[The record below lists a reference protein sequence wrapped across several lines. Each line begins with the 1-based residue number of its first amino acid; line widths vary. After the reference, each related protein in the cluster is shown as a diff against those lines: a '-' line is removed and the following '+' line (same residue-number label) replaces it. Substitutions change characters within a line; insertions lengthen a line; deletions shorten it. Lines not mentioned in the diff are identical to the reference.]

1 MTRSLLA
8 LLAASIAALT
18 SPSLAAEF
26 KSGDISIE
34 NPWTRATP
42 KGAEVGAGYF
52 TIHNNGSTP
61 ERLIGASAD
70 FAAVEIHEMKTE
82 NGVMTM
88 RAMENGL
95 DIPPHGT
102 VRLAPGGRHLM
113 FTHLT
118 RPLTKGETVKA
129 TLTFEHAPPLPVEF
143 TVEGMGASGPAS
155 AKGGMTGGNN
165 MGGMKM

>member
-42 KGAEVGAGYF
+42 KGAEVGAGYL
-52 TIHNNGSTP
+52 TVHNNGAAP
-61 ERLIGASAD
+61 ERLTGGSAD
-70 FAAVEIHEMKTE
+70 FASVEVHEMKTE
-82 NGVMTM
+82 NGVMKM
-88 RAMENGL
+88 REMKDGL
-95 DIPPHGT
+95 AIPAHGT
-102 VRLAPGGRHLM
+102 VRLAPGGYHLM

-118 RPLTKGETVKA
+118 KPLMKGEKVKA
-129 TLTFEHAPPLPVEF
+129 TLNFEHAPPLPVEF
-143 TVEGMGASGPAS
+143 TVEGMGASGPAG
-155 AKGGMTGGNN
+155 AKGGMKSGG